1 MEINFEK
8 QPEYKI
14 LFKGNLEV
22 NHITNGSHIRQT
34 NQFRV
39 NTFVF
44 RRNTAMSR
52 SDYGTPFFQRRPAR
66 TACHRS
72 QIAIGYTSRFLDA
85 FGIYTRQ
92 NMPIPGELKNTV
104 ERKTSPRYTGISP
117 KCFNLVQQRR

>member
-22 NHITNGSHIRQT
+22 NHITNGSHVRQT
-34 NQFRV
+34 YQFRV

-66 TACHRS
+66 TAYYRS
-72 QIAIGYTSRFLDA
+72 QIAIGYTSRFLGA

-92 NMPIPGELKNTV
+92 NMPIPGEQKYREKENLSTV
-104 ERKTSPRYTGISP
+104 YRHFTEM
-117 KCFNLVQQRR
+117 L

>member
-1 MEINFEK
+1 
-8 QPEYKI
+8 
-14 LFKGNLEV
+14 
-22 NHITNGSHIRQT
+22 
-34 NQFRV
+34 
-39 NTFVF
+39 
-44 RRNTAMSR
+44 MSR

-104 ERKTSPRYTGISP
+104 ERKTSPRYTRH
-117 KCFNLVQQRR
+117 FTEML